1 MGRAKRRRLLRSLK
15 PLPEHHLHIV
25 SFDVPAPPNY
35 GGVIDV
41 YYKVKALSE
50 LGVKVQLHCFQYGRP
65 KAKELERLCHSVNYY
80 PRKQGKLQLFNSLPY
95 VVLSRRSEALV
106 DRLLK
111 DEHPILFEGL
121 HCCFHLGDPRLSR
134 RRRLVRA
141 HNVEHDY
148 YAALAKAESSTFR
161 RGYFINEA
169 RKLQRFEP
177 VLSEA
182 HRILAISPKDQQYF
196 DAHFHN
202 VVHIPAFHAVDKVA
216 VPDGLGDFAFYHGA
230 LGVAENDQAALFLV
244 RKVFKDLGVKLVI
257 AGSDASLELKRE
269 VARTPNV
276 ELRENIGTEEIHRL
290 VREAQV
296 NVLPTFQATGIK
308 LKLLLCLFTGRHVVC
323 NTPMVDGTGLKEL
336 CHVHDDPGGMR
347 ASIKSCMSE
356 LANGSASEARIA
368 VLEERFSNLRN
379 AQAIVDLLG

>member
-1 MGRAKRRRLLRSLK
+1 MGHAKRRRLLRSSK
-15 PLPEHHLHIV
+15 TLPEHHLHIV

-50 LGVKVQLHCFQYGRP
+50 LGVKVHLHCFQYGRP
-65 KAKELERLCHSVNYY
+65 KAKELDRLCHSVNYY

-95 VVLSRRSEALV
+95 VVVSRRSESLV
-106 DRLLK
+106 ERLLK

-121 HCCFHLGDPRLSR
+121 HCCFHLGDHRLNGR
-134 RRRLVRA
+134 RHLVRA

-169 RKLQRFEP
+169 RKLHRFEA

-182 HRILAISPKDQQYF
+182 HRILAISPKDQEYF

-216 VPDGLGDFAFYHGA
+216 VPEGLGDFAFYHGA

-323 NTPMVDGTGLKEL
+323 NTPMVEGTGLKEL

-347 ASIKSCMSE
+347 ESIKVCMSE

-368 VLEERFSNLRN
+368 VLEECFSNLRN

>member
-1 MGRAKRRRLLRSLK
+1 
-15 PLPEHHLHIV
+15 LPEHHLHIV

-41 YYKVKALSE
+41 FYKVKALAE
-50 LGVKVQLHCFQYGRP
+50 LGVKVHLHCFHYGRP
-65 KAKELERLCHSVNYY
+65 KAKELERLCQKVYYY
-80 PRKQGKLQLFNSLPY
+80 PRKLGKLQLFNSLPY
-95 VVLSRRSEALV
+95 VVVSRRSESLM

-121 HCCFHLGDPRLSR
+121 HCCYHLGDPRLSG

-148 YAALAKAESSTFR
+148 YAALAKAASNGFR
-161 RGYFINEA
+161 RTYFINEA

-230 LGVAENDQAALFLV
+230 LGVPENDQAALYLV
-244 RKVFKDLGVKLVI
+244 SKVFKGLDVKLVI
-257 AGSDASLELKRE
+257 AGSDASAELKRE
-269 VARTPNV
+269 VARSNNV
-276 ELRENIGTEEIHRL
+276 ELRENIGTDEIHRL

-323 NTPMVDGTGLKEL
+323 NTPMVEGTGLESL
-336 CHVHDDPGGMR
+336 CHVHDDPTGMR
-347 ASIKSCMSE
+347 LSIQACMSKP
-356 LANGSASEARIA
+356 ANGSSLEARVS
-368 VLEERFSNLRN
+368 VLEERFSNRRN
-379 AQAIVDLLG
+379 AEAIVGLLTR